1 MKISNLCEIR
11 ILKILLEK
19 FVKFKW
25 DLEFLALMSTNFD
38 EFFAFREILIFF
50 LLNLL
55 SHLTCQNWILWQKF
69 DISNCVFKTRPAK
82 EKKPTLEIKLK
93 IQRIFVYISELISVP
108 SWNCLNFHHCQEQL
122 FHHVN
127 KNRENNKKNRQNCL
141 LIF

>member
-1 MKISNLCEIR
+1 MSNLCEIG
-11 ILKILLEK
+11 ILNICLKKIRQIEVRSALLSFDFNK
-19 FVKFKW
+19 LFWLSWNF
-25 DLEFLALMSTNFD
+25 EF
-38 EFFAFREILIFF
+38 FF